1 MRQSRDGEKKET
13 LLKKSDPNLLDRPAT
28 SLDILVGMVITTSSE
43 EIKLTSIRGSSN
55 STAPAHLKDK
65 NL

>member
-28 SLDILVGMVITTSSE
+28 SLDILVGMVITTS
-43 EIKLTSIRGSSN
+43 
-55 STAPAHLKDK
+55 
-65 NL
+65 